1 MAVPQISV
9 FLENRPGHMKRV
21 LDAFET
27 AGISVRG
34 YSASDTGEYGIAR
47 FILDKPEK
55 ALEILRVQG
64 RAATLTKVLCLRL
77 RDQPGELSRV
87 MGVIADAE
95 INVLYSYSLIS
106 TFIAIHVE
114 NIDAAET
121 ILRHQPVDLV
131 TLDEVAASV

>member
-21 LDAFET
+21 LDALET

-55 ALEILRVQG
+55 ALEILRAQG

-114 NIDAAET
+114 NIDAAEA
-121 ILRHQPVDLV
+121 ILQHQPVDLV